1 MKKLSMEEMQR
12 IPASRFKE
20 ASRTDVMVVLDNVR
34 SLMNVGSVFRTM
46 DAFGFGKIWLCGIT
60 GTPPHREIH
69 KTALGATESVPW
81 EYHPDTAALL
91 RELSSRGAF
100 VAAVEQVH
108 GSILLHQW
116 QVVTA
121 QPLVLVFGNEINGV
135 SDNALAECHAA
146 IEIPQFGSKHS
157 FNIAVTAG
165 IVLWEVSRQQRGE
178 Q

>member
-1 MKKLSMEEMQR
+1 MQR
-12 IPASRFKE
+12 IPASRFKD
-20 ASRTDVMVVLDNVR
+20 AARADVMVVLDNVR

-81 EYHPDTAALL
+81 EYHPDTPALL
-91 RELSSRGAF
+91 RELASGGAL

-116 QVVTA
+116 QVETA
-121 QPLVLVFGNEINGV
+121 QPLVLVFGNEISGV
-135 SDNALAECHAA
+135 SDEALAECHLG

-165 IVLWEVSRQQRGE
+165 IVLWEVSRQRRPIS
-178 Q
+178 